1 MTALEPLATDLHPT
15 PDSNGTI
22 SWMEA
27 VQFMRS
33 EQSKLD
39 FVLLMNFG
47 MEYGHLF
54 GERIDLGELE
64 AFRFRIVMESIAN
77 IDFPEA

>member
-1 MTALEPLATDLHPT
+1 MTYPT

-22 SWMEA
+22 SWMAA
-27 VQFMRS
+27 VQLIRS
-33 EQSKLD
+33 DEPKLD
-39 FVLLMNFG
+39 FLLLMNFG

-64 AFRFRIVMESIAN
+64 AFRSRLVTEAIADL
-77 IDFPEA
+77 IFPEA

>member
-15 PDSNGTI
+15 PDHNGTI

-27 VQFMRS
+27 VQFIRS
-33 EQSKLD
+33 DEPKLD
-39 FVLLMNFG
+39 FLLLMNFG

-64 AFRFRIVMESIAN
+64 AFRSRLVMDAIADIV
-77 IDFPEA
+77 FPEA